1 MNSKQFQKQVIS
13 LSERLF
19 PMAVR
24 LLGNQADAQDAI
36 QEVMIKLWDKRK
48 QIGKHPNIPGFVFL
62 TTRNYCLDLL
72 RKKTPHFDD
81 SGEEMNLPS
90 PSLEMETLEQK
101 ELDNIIRS
109 IIQQLPEQQQKV
121 IIMHDLDGLE
131 YVEIAEI
138 TKLKKDHIRV
148 LLFRARKTVG
158 AELKKTYY
166 YE

>member
-1 MNSKQFQKQVIS
+1 MNSKQFQKQVVS
-13 LSERLF
+13 LSDRLF

-36 QEVMIKLWDKRK
+36 QEIMIRLWNKRK
-48 QIGKHPNIPGFVFL
+48 QIAKHPNIPGLVFL

-72 RKKTPHFDD
+72 RKRTPHFDD
-81 SGEEMNLPS
+81 SGEEINLPS
-90 PSLEMETLEQK
+90 PSPEMSTLEQK
-101 ELDNIIRS
+101 ELNSIIRS

-121 IIMHDLDGLE
+121 IIMYDLDGLE

-138 TKLKKDHIRV
+138 TQLKIDHIRV
-148 LLFRARKTVG
+148 LLSRARKTVG
-158 AELKKTYY
+158 TALKKTSY